1 MGVEYLIYWVGVI
14 FLIALLKLKMKTWW
28 KITNSVIFAGYY
40 FYNMYLIMT
49 NQYHDDG
56 FIVSFLTTFLML
68 IHLAI
73 IVVVYFIAKTARVNH
88 IS

>member
-1 MGVEYLIYWVGVI
+1 MGEEYLIYWMGVI
-14 FLIALLKLKMKTWW
+14 FLIVLLKLKMKTWW
-28 KITNSVIFAGYY
+28 KITNSVIFACYY
-40 FYNMYLIMT
+40 SFNMYLIMT

-73 IVVVYFIAKTARVNH
+73 IVVVYFIAKKSKRE
-88 IS
+88 SQ